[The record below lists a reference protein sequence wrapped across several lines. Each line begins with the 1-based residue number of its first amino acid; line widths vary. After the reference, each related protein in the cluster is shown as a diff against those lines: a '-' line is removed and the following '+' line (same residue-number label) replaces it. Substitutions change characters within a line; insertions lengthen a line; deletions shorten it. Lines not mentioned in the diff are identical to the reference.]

1 MKYKKETIVNPD
13 HKVGIKI
20 LNDTQMLNVFPD
32 YENTINRIEAHRKW
46 LIEHEIQ
53 RLENYQYNLM
63 YDNVISIFGKR
74 GTGKTSVAFTLH
86 KKIEEDRE
94 HPYDIVLPIIIPE
107 VIPDDGSVL
116 GWLLAIVNDQVE
128 EFEKEYQKIIGGQ
141 DFETER
147 DRFWDNCKAGK
158 MRGIYSSLSEKL
170 ARLVELFYSAK
181 YNPANELSYNIAI
194 GNSVRQSQNYYE
206 FAKTIMEFWDHWIA
220 TIKKSNK
227 MQGNTQEEIAPL
239 IYFMFDDVD
248 LAPQKVD
255 ELLSI
260 IIKYLSHPNII
271 VITTADEE
279 MFLEVI
285 EERLDRDIGR
295 LPKEWRSYLRSQDI
309 SKNGLAGDD
318 ESGELIRK
326 TSRRYLGKVMPTST
340 RYYLKQF
347 NTVEEKRLFYLDDN
361 KELWEGICEQVK
373 RLLLYIPRHAKR
385 RENFLTE
392 NQVDRDYYLNFLG
405 NTSRQLGNAYIGIK
419 DFISSLIQNIV
430 FVNDK
435 TPHQQRLR
443 WKKYVETVYN
453 NAWRF
458 IYISINSN
466 HDLAERIE
474 DVEGFINEVFWLEHN
489 GWLLYINYAYLDDY
503 LRRKLERVSRVERIR
518 IAFQLY
524 SLFQFTENIFVIL
537 ESCTENGITGRQRIH
552 GLSTFRDF
560 LCDQVFHGE
569 AKLQRNLTAIDFF
582 AHYRILLNRIERL
595 MEEGTQ
601 DEKLCKE
608 YFFDLKEILDNVPDN
623 FIYESFRKDRD
634 WLQEICGMLSAVYGN
649 LYLIG
654 RRELKNCSLYEEW
667 ETMFGYQTA
676 IKYILEEDVYQTLD
690 KFNLFSTAKTEIRI
704 QRRILKQTWSEV
716 ENSEEETEKLKLKF
730 ETGIY
735 QMILEQAE
743 KVKIADEN
751 SEIDMDEMENTEDLD
766 MCTVAAVVKMVN
778 TELMDETIGFVVRLL
793 PDEEAQEIENKL
805 RQDFNGSGM
814 LALLKMLYNSIAEW
828 DLSVQTGYVS
838 NLMNVLAAIHEREIE
853 MVYRKELDKLA
864 DHIKISMPDGY
875 EEQEKLWYFGGGVL
889 YRRIKEHLN
898 RVKYACRRDKIT
910 YINELTNKIEKEFD
924 AAVQLDDIDEF
935 ENAFYLA
942 VRAHLAMRIQRLYLY
957 HSVVEKYNSNS
968 DYSSDEVTYR
978 GRSVNGNKERNYYYQ
993 LFSQMEELVETDFNR
1008 LSKEQKMVRNLIE
1021 RGASQ
1026 NRKVY
1031 IRSILH
1037 EVKYEPFTD

>member
-1 MKYKKETIVNPD
+1 
-13 HKVGIKI
+13 
-20 LNDTQMLNVFPD
+20 
-32 YENTINRIEAHRKW
+32 
-46 LIEHEIQ
+46 
-53 RLENYQYNLM
+53 
-63 YDNVISIFGKR
+63 
-74 GTGKTSVAFTLH
+74 
-86 KKIEEDRE
+86 
-94 HPYDIVLPIIIPE
+94 
-107 VIPDDGSVL
+107 
-116 GWLLAIVNDQVE
+116 
-128 EFEKEYQKIIGGQ
+128 
-141 DFETER
+141 
-147 DRFWDNCKAGK
+147 
-158 MRGIYSSLSEKL
+158 
-170 ARLVELFYSAK
+170 
-181 YNPANELSYNIAI
+181 
-194 GNSVRQSQNYYE
+194 
-206 FAKTIMEFWDHWIA
+206 
-220 TIKKSNK
+220 
-227 MQGNTQEEIAPL
+227 
-239 IYFMFDDVD
+239 
-248 LAPQKVD
+248 
-255 ELLSI
+255 
-260 IIKYLSHPNII
+260 
-271 VITTADEE
+271 
-279 MFLEVI
+279 
-285 EERLDRDIGR
+285 
-295 LPKEWRSYLRSQDI
+295 
-309 SKNGLAGDD
+309 
-318 ESGELIRK
+318 
-326 TSRRYLGKVMPTST
+326 
-340 RYYLKQF
+340 
-347 NTVEEKRLFYLDDN
+347 
-361 KELWEGICEQVK
+361 
-373 RLLLYIPRHAKR
+373 
-385 RENFLTE
+385 
-392 NQVDRDYYLNFLG
+392 
-405 NTSRQLGNAYIGIK
+405 
-419 DFISSLIQNIV
+419 
-430 FVNDK
+430 
-435 TPHQQRLR
+435 
-443 WKKYVETVYN
+443 
-453 NAWRF
+453 
-458 IYISINSN
+458 
-466 HDLAERIE
+466 
-474 DVEGFINEVFWLEHN
+474 
-489 GWLLYINYAYLDDY
+489 
-503 LRRKLERVSRVERIR
+503 
-518 IAFQLY
+518 
-524 SLFQFTENIFVIL
+524 
-537 ESCTENGITGRQRIH
+537 
-552 GLSTFRDF
+552 
-560 LCDQVFHGE
+560 
-569 AKLQRNLTAIDFF
+569 
-582 AHYRILLNRIERL
+582 
-595 MEEGTQ
+595 
-601 DEKLCKE
+601 
-608 YFFDLKEILDNVPDN
+608 
-623 FIYESFRKDRD
+623 
-634 WLQEICGMLSAVYGN
+634 MLSAVYGN